1 MFISSNDSIAPLT
14 DWVVV
19 YLYVYQSPCPMLTYY
34 RIWYTDILLYS
45 YCTEYTVYS
54 TSYN

>member
-1 MFISSNDSIAPLT
+1 
-14 DWVVV
+14 
-19 YLYVYQSPCPMLTYY
+19 MLTYY

-45 YCTEYTVYS
+45 YYTEYTVYS